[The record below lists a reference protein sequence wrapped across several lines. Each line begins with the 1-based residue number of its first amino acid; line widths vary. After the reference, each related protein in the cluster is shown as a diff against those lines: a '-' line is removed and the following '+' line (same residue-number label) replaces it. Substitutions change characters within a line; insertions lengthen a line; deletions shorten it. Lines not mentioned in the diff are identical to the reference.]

1 MEDAKGR
8 VGLGDLRCGGVS
20 DMEAKPRW
28 PFTGSSL
35 LGTSEGRFSLC
46 WEDLKMLEKTLRNE
60 SHVNP
65 PRGLA
70 PLGKQILRD

>member
-8 VGLGDLRCGGVS
+8 VGLGDLTCGGIS
-20 DMEAKPRW
+20 DMEARPRW

-46 WEDLKMLEKTLRNE
+46 VGR
-60 SHVNP
+60 
-65 PRGLA
+65 
-70 PLGKQILRD
+70 I